1 MIFLGEILVAYDSS
15 KTAKKAVEHAINLMK
30 PEDKLAVITVVPSA
44 AIKEFADI
52 EPEINLFRA
61 RESLNEL
68 LSELER
74 RGIAAEGVLREGDIA
89 DEILKM
95 GFERECDLIVVG
107 HKGISKISRFQLGSV
122 ADKVARYAERP
133 VLIVR

>member
-1 MIFLGEILVAYDSS
+1 VIFLGEILVAYDGSE
-15 KTAKKAVEHAINLMK
+15 TAKKAVEHAINLMK
-30 PEDKLAVITVVPSA
+30 PEDKLVVITVVPSA
-44 AIKEFADI
+44 TIKEFADI

-74 RGIAAEGVLREGDIA
+74 KSIVAESVLREGDIA
-89 DEILKM
+89 DEILKV

>member
-1 MIFLGEILVAYDSS
+1 MGEILVAYDGSE
-15 KTAKKAVEHAINLMK
+15 TAKKAVDHALNLMK
-30 PEDKLAVITVVPSA
+30 PEDKLVVITVVPSA
-44 AIKEFADI
+44 TIKEFADI
-52 EPEINLFRA
+52 EPEVSLFRA

-74 RGIAAEGVLREGDIA
+74 KGIVAEGVLREGDIA

-95 GFERECDLIVVG
+95 GFERDCDLMVVG
-107 HKGISKISRFQLGSV
+107 HKGISKIGRFQLGSV
-122 ADKVARYAERP
+122 ADKVARYANRP

>member
-1 MIFLGEILVAYDSS
+1 VIFLGEILVAYDGSD
-15 KTAKKAVEHAINLMK
+15 TAKKAVEHAKNLMK
-30 PEDKLAVITVVPSA
+30 PEDKLVVITVVPSA

-61 RESLNEL
+61 RQSLNEL

-74 RGIAAEGVLREGDIA
+74 RGIASEGVLREGDIA

>member
-1 MIFLGEILVAYDSS
+1 LGEILVAYDGSE
-15 KTAKKAVEHAINLMK
+15 TAKKAVEHGINLLK
-30 PEDKLAVITVVPSA
+30 PEDKLVVITVVPSA
-44 AIKEFADI
+44 IIKEFADI
-52 EPEINLFRA
+52 EPEVNLFRA
-61 RESLNEL
+61 RETLNEL

-74 RGIAAEGVLREGDIA
+74 RGIASEGVLREGDIA